1 MTKVF
6 TTRELAFTGI
16 CSALLAVCSWI
27 SIPTVVPFTFQTF
40 AVFCTLELLGGKK
53 GFFAILVYLLLGAIG
68 MPVFAEFSSGLGVIL
83 GTTGGYLIGFL
94 FMAMI
99 YALSEKIMLH
109 EKIWFRILILILGIA
124 FMYLFGSVWF
134 MLVYTSQV
142 EAISFA
148 KVLSI
153 CVTPFLIP
161 DIVKLA
167 LAIVLTGRIK
177 NYVKF

>member
-1 MTKVF
+1 MTKAF

-27 SIPTVVPFTFQTF
+27 SVPTLVPFTFQTF
-40 AVFCTLELLGGKK
+40 GVFCTLELLGGKK
-53 GFFAILVYLLLGAIG
+53 GFFAIVVYLLLGAIG

-109 EKIWFRILILILGIA
+109 EKLWFRIFILILGIA
-124 FMYLFGSVWF
+124 LMYLFGSVWF
-134 MLVYTSQV
+134 MLVYTRQV
-142 EAISFA
+142 EAVSFA
-148 KVLSI
+148 KVFSM

-161 DIVKLA
+161 DIAKLA
-167 LAIVLTGRIK
+167 LAILLTGRIK
-177 NYVKF
+177 NYVKI